1 MKTLKLL
8 LVCLAMVGV
17 VAVSL
22 PNMAQAFTGT
32 VTKVVVDPAANRM
45 YAFFSD
51 NPSRMRFLYPRLQ
64 SEQLALLLSAVSTGQ
79 QVDYALTTVPEI
91 PGAFVIRNIGLRQ

>member
-17 VAVSL
+17 IAVSL

-32 VTKVVVDPAANRM
+32 VTKVVVDPGANRM
-45 YAFFSD
+45 YAFFSND
-51 NPSRMRFLYPRLQ
+51 TTKPRFLYPRLQ

-79 QVDYALTTVPEI
+79 QVDFALTTVPEI